1 MHLEDSLLQSRT
13 HDCVDFRDF
22 SKNVKALLRDALA
35 ALRARESVRGLI
47 FVEAEQAPVRRGEDA
62 GPSGAEQSACLPV
75 ASALREAFAQADRD
89 IDSDARCVRMRS
101 KQLGKTSVNM
111 QRVFGAV
118 RRETRRNPSGPA
130 SIHTEY

>member
-1 MHLEDSLLQSRT
+1 
-13 HDCVDFRDF
+13 
-22 SKNVKALLRDALA
+22 
-35 ALRARESVRGLI
+35 
-47 FVEAEQAPVRRGEDA
+47 
-62 GPSGAEQSACLPV
+62 
-75 ASALREAFAQADRD
+75 
-89 IDSDARCVRMRS
+89 MRS